1 MLNLDDVESEQKQ
14 KLENIC
20 NFLMNEVKFSTKDGD
35 ITRKG
40 QDFLCSHCHNLCW
53 TVFTYYDKSKLWV
66 PHNNILERLH
76 ITKDTPKEVLYRK
89 TDMCGGDDGIV
100 WGFYSPKDI
109 TEEQLYVFC
118 TFWDIPFDLLETAP
132 QVIIQDDD
140 DFVVQGVDKR
150 ITNYYINQVDIQ
162 VSH

>member
-140 DFVVQGVDKR
+140 DFVV
-150 ITNYYINQVDIQ
+150 
-162 VSH
+162 